1 MRSLRVFCNAYIGTV
16 FDKDSIRSM
25 SGIPRSA
32 RRLALNDEGERGL
45 FVVILKLNVQFPSYP
60 SFRGAAALPLLSRGY
75 DVATWNPLQK
85 ANNYPYLALIA
96 YSAV

>member
-1 MRSLRVFCNAYIGTV
+1 MQRLTIANTALFCVLYEFFAMRISARF

-32 RRLALNDEGERGL
+32 RRLALNDEGEREL

-75 DVATWNPLQK
+75 DVATWNPP
-85 ANNYPYLALIA
+85 AA
-96 YSAV
+96 SE